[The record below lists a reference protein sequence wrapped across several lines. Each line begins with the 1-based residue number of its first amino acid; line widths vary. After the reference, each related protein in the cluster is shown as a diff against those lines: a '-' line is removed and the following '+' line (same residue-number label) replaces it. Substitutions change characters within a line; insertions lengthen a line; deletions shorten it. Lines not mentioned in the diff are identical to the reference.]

1 MAGEVDDIPAFAF
14 FQDLLQYLARD
25 TVLEHSN
32 MDSEAA
38 LLGEIF
44 EEAGELVTL
53 AAEVE
58 GGFAIGEAED
68 GEDSEAGADGKLMA
82 MGIALD
88 LKDQGDI
95 VKGERLGTGV
105 SKFEWKIQQ
114 RFGGGGED
122 DVDGGR
128 GFLDQFRGEGAEEM
142 LASPCAELVQDA
154 SFVFKTMI
162 GRAISLEVGIEVE
175 EREVFWRAVEA
186 DFMVTEESA
195 GFRGKGPAPVLRLA
209 KIDGI
214 QGEPSH
220 EIDSLSQKVHPGFVW
235 KGKDVAQLKV

>member
-1 MAGEVDDIPAFAF
+1 MAGEVDDVPTLAF
-14 FQDLLQYLARD
+14 FQNLLQDFAGD
-25 TVLEHSN
+25 SVLEDAN
-32 MDSEAA
+32 VEAETA
-38 LLGEIF
+38 LRGESL
-44 EEAGELVTL
+44 EEAGEQVTL

-162 GRAISLEVGIEVE
+162 GRAISLEGGYRGRGARSNSGERSRLTSWSPRNPPVSVE
-175 EREVFWRAVEA
+175 RVQRQCCGSRKSTA
-186 DFMVTEESA
+186 
-195 GFRGKGPAPVLRLA
+195 FRVSRVMK
-209 KIDGI
+209 
-214 QGEPSH
+214 
-220 EIDSLSQKVHPGFVW
+220 
-235 KGKDVAQLKV
+235 